1 LNHFQRDA
9 TGALCCEG
17 VPLRDIA
24 ARVGTPTYVYS
35 AATLRRHFR
44 VFDEAWGQ
52 APHLVAYS
60 VKALSNLAVLRLL
73 AREGAGFDIVSGGEL
88 ARVLRAGGR
97 ADRVVYSGVGKTRA
111 EMEAALEAGIR
122 SFNVESL
129 AELRT
134 LSDVARAHGAAAPV
148 SLRVNPAV
156 DPQTHAYIATGLASS
171 KFGIPQDRARDAYR
185 EALELPGLDVVGLDY
200 HIGSQLSVL
209 EPMVQALERMLELVD
224 DLGREGLT
232 LRDLDVGGGLG
243 IPYADE
249 QPPSPAAY
257 AQRLLEVLAGRT
269 LHIITEPGRV
279 IAGNAGVLL
288 MGVLRTK
295 ANLAKRFVVV
305 DAAMN
310 DAIRPA
316 LYGAWHTIE
325 PVAPP
330 RPGEETVDV
339 VGPVCESGDFF
350 ARDRPLARVSE
361 GDLLV
366 LRTAGAYGFSM
377 SSNYN
382 SRPRAAEVLVDGERF
397 AVVRARESV
406 EDLFRGE
413 VIPGWLD
420 EA

>member
-1 LNHFQRDA
+1 MNHFERDE
-9 TGALCCEG
+9 TGALRCEG
-17 VPLRDIA
+17 VALADIA
-24 ARVGTPTYVYS
+24 ARVGTPAYTYS

-44 VFDEAWGQ
+44 VFDRAWGD

-60 VKALSNLAVLRLL
+60 VKALSNLAILRLL
-73 AREGAGFDIVSGGEL
+73 AAEGAGFDIVSGGEL

-97 ADRVVYSGVGKTRA
+97 ADRVVFSGVGKTRA

-134 LSDVARAHGAAAPV
+134 LSDVARAHGTQAPV

-185 EALELPGLDVVGLDY
+185 EALGLPGLDVVGLDY

-224 DLGREGLT
+224 ELGREGLT

-249 QPPSPAAY
+249 RPPSPAVY
-257 AQRLLEVLAGRT
+257 AEKLLSVLAGRA

-288 MGVLRTK
+288 MRVIRTK
-295 ANLAKRFVVV
+295 DNLAKRFAVV

-330 RPGEETVDV
+330 RPGQQTVDV

-350 ARDRPLARVSE
+350 ARDRPLPPLAA

-377 SSNYN
+377 ASNYN
-382 SRPRAAEVLVDGERF
+382 SRPRAPEVLVDGDRF
-397 AVVRARESV
+397 SVVRARETV
-406 EDLFRGE
+406 DDLLRGE
-413 VIPGWLD
+413 TIPAWLD
-420 EA
+420 G